1 MIKVNVSY
9 SQHFMGEILDDE
21 YETTIKD
28 WSEADDIA
36 RQLKEDPRVFDIW
49 ISIADD
55 DE

>member
-1 MIKVNVSY
+1 
-9 SQHFMGEILDDE
+9 MGENIDDE

-36 RQLKEDPRVFDIW
+36 RQLKEDFEAFNIW

-55 DE
+55 GE